1 LSSADPPAITTPA
14 DATTEIALV
23 GVFRNEAGKIVATL
37 TRLLGDIDLA
47 EDAMQEALAVALERW
62 PRNGLPERPGAW
74 LMTTARNKALDHLRR
89 ERTQATAR
97 EAALRLNIDDESD
110 PRPLLDSTE
119 VGDDRL
125 ALLFTCCHP
134 ALAPE
139 ARVALTLRLI
149 GGLTTPEIA
158 RAFLVQ
164 ESTMAQRLV
173 RAKHKIRAARIPI
186 RVPPQPLLAER
197 LQSVLAVIY
206 LIFNEG
212 YLASA
217 GADIVRDS
225 LCDEAIRLARLTAT
239 LMPDEPET
247 SGLLALLLLTNSR
260 RAERQGVDGEL
271 RTLLVQDRARWDHD
285 AIAEGRALL
294 ESALARQRSGRYQVE
309 AAIAAVHSEAS
320 TASDTDWTQIAA
332 LYATLRRIAPSP
344 IAALNHA
351 VAIAETGSPEE
362 GLALADAV
370 SESLDDYH
378 LLHAT
383 RAELLVR
390 VGRVDDALVAYDRA
404 LELVHN
410 DAERAHLEQR
420 RREVR
425 TGG

>member
-1 LSSADPPAITTPA
+1 LSSTEPLGTQAAADV
-14 DATTEIALV
+14 TTEAALV

-47 EDAMQEALAVALERW
+47 EDAMQEALATALERW
-62 PRNGLPERPGAW
+62 PRDGLPDRPGAW

-97 EAALRLNIDDESD
+97 EAALRLNIDDEAD
-110 PRPLLDSTE
+110 PRPQLDSTE

-173 RAKHKIRAARIPI
+173 RAKHKIRAARIPF

-197 LQSVLAVIY
+197 LDSVLAVIY

-217 GADIVRDS
+217 GADVVRDS
-225 LCDEAIRLARLTAT
+225 LCDEAIRLARLVAA
-239 LMPDEPET
+239 LVPDEPEAA
-247 SGLLALLLLTNSR
+247 GLLALLLLTNSR
-260 RAERQGVDGEL
+260 RAERQGVNGEL
-271 RTLLVQDRARWDHD
+271 RTLKVQDRSRWDHD
-285 AIAEGRALL
+285 AIGEGSAVLGAALG
-294 ESALARQRSGRYQVE
+294 RRRTGRYQVE
-309 AAIAAVHSEAS
+309 AAIAAVHCEAATS
-320 TASDTDWTQIAA
+320 AATDWTQISV
-332 LYATLRRIAPSP
+332 LYATLREIAPSP

-351 VAIAETGSPEE
+351 VAIAEAGSPEQ
-362 GLALADAV
+362 GLAVADAV

-378 LLHAT
+378 LLHVT
-383 RAELLVR
+383 RAELLAR
-390 VGRVDDALVAYDRA
+390 LGRIDDSLAAYDRA
-404 LELVHN
+404 LELVRN

-420 RREVR
+420 RRDVR
-425 TGG
+425 TGV

>member
-1 LSSADPPAITTPA
+1 LSSADPHATTTAA
-14 DATTEIALV
+14 DATTETALV

-47 EDAMQEALAVALERW
+47 EDAVQEALATALERW
-62 PRNGLPERPGAW
+62 PRDGLPDRPGAW

-89 ERTQATAR
+89 ERTQATTR
-97 EAALRLNIDDESD
+97 EAAIRLHIDDESD

-149 GGLTTPEIA
+149 GGLTTAEIA
-158 RAFLVQ
+158 RAFLVP

-186 RVPPQPLLAER
+186 RVPPQPLLAQR

-217 GADIVRDS
+217 GADLVRDS
-225 LCDEAIRLARLTAT
+225 LCDEAIRLARLTAA

-247 SGLLALLLLTNSR
+247 AGLLALLLLTNSR
-260 RAERQGVDGEL
+260 RAERQGADGEL
-271 RTLLVQDRARWDHD
+271 RTMLVQDRSRWDHD
-285 AIAEGRALL
+285 AITDGRDLLAGAL
-294 ESALARQRSGRYQVE
+294 RWHRPGRYQLE
-309 AAIAAVHSEAS
+309 AAIAAVHSDAP
-320 TASDTDWTQIAA
+320 TAAATDWAQIAA
-332 LYATLRRIAPSP
+332 LYATLREIAPSP

-351 VAIAETGSPEE
+351 VAIAESGSPQD

-378 LLHAT
+378 LLHVT

-390 VGRVDDALVAYDRA
+390 LGRTDDALAAYDRA
-404 LELVHN
+404 LALVRN
-410 DAERAHLEQR
+410 DAERRHLER
-420 RREVR
+420 RRADAA
-425 TGG
+425 TAN

>member
-1 LSSADPPAITTPA
+1 LSSAEPLATQTEA
-14 DATTEIALV
+14 GATTETALV

-47 EDAMQEALAVALERW
+47 EDAMQEALATALERW
-62 PRNGLPERPGAW
+62 PRDGLPDRPGAW

-97 EAALRLNIDDESD
+97 EAALRLSIDDESD
-110 PRPLLDSTE
+110 PPLLDSTQ

-173 RAKHKIRAARIPI
+173 RAKHKIRTARIPF

-197 LQSVLAVIY
+197 LESVLAVIY

-225 LCDEAIRLARLTAT
+225 LCDEAIRLARLTAA
-239 LMPDEPET
+239 LVPDEPET
-247 SGLLALLLLTNSR
+247 AGLLALLLLTNSR
-260 RAERQGVDGEL
+260 RAERQGIDGEL
-271 RTLLVQDRARWDHD
+271 RTLKLQDRTRWDHD
-285 AIAEGRALL
+285 AIAEGRAVL
-294 ESALARQRSGRYQVE
+294 EAALRRHRTGRYQVE
-309 AAIAAVHSEAS
+309 AAIAAVHCEAATS
-320 TASDTDWTQIAA
+320 SATDWAQISA
-332 LYATLRRIAPSP
+332 LYAALREIAPSP

-351 VAIAETGSPEE
+351 VAIAEAGSPEE

-378 LLHAT
+378 LLHVT
-383 RAELLVR
+383 RAELLGR
-390 VGRVDDALVAYDRA
+390 MGRVDDSLAAYDRA
-404 LELVHN
+404 LELIHN
-410 DAERAHLEQR
+410 DAERAHVVQR

-425 TGG
+425 SGL